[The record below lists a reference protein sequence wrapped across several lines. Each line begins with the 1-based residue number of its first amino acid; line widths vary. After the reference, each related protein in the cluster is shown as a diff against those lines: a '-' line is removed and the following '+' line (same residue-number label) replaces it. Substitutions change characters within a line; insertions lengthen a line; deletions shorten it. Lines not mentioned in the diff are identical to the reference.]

1 MSVSRLPVDSVEPDY
16 SNLVE
21 HPHAS
26 LMPMMDDES
35 FSRLRA
41 DIAKNGI
48 RQPMVLYQGFVL
60 DGRNRLKAARSLGL
74 RLEPS
79 HFRTFE
85 GDDEAARE
93 FVISE
98 NMNRRQLNNKQKREF
113 CKEMIRRYPRTS
125 DREFERQTGMSKNTF
140 AAARD
145 ELENSPEKRREVAI
159 EKFWDGLTND
169 ELERLVAKYDS
180 DIRECQRRMAQPV
193 AQPEGQSNRLAKS
206 PLATDAYSQSS

>member
-1 MSVSRLPVDSVEPDY
+1 MDDLTKVPRPDY
-16 SNLVE
+16 SSLTD

-60 DGRNRLKAARSLGL
+60 DGRNRLKAARSLGIVL
-74 RLEPS
+74 S
-79 HFRTFE
+79 AAHFRTFE
-85 GDDEAARE
+85 GNDEDARE

-113 CKEMIRRYPRTS
+113 CKEMIRRYPKTS

-159 EKFWDGLTND
+159 EKFWKLLTNA
-169 ELERLVAKYDS
+169 ELDDLVAKYDS
-180 DIRECQRRMAQPV
+180 DIRECQGRMAQ
-193 AQPEGQSNRLAKS
+193 SNRPAKS
-206 PLATDAYSQSS
+206 PEASASYSQSK